1 MLAREGDR
9 SGVTFLCSTTDLVTR
24 VNFRKGY
31 AVSKPYQVLSP
42 TAPVPA
48 PDDVLEMIVREGARK
63 MLQSALEKEV
73 DDFLGR
79 HRYQRTDEHR
89 GYRNGHLPTRT
100 IGVGMGAVE
109 VSLPRVS
116 DVPKEVSPDG
126 FQSEIVSSYQRR
138 SRTQARLMVR
148 LYLEGL
154 ASGDFEPIFR
164 ALVGE
169 TAALSASSI
178 VRLKEEWQQEYETWK
193 QRPLRGRYVY
203 LFADGLYLKAGDE
216 RDKTAVLVVLGVD
229 EQGHKEL
236 LAMEEGYRES
246 TAAWAETLRSL
257 KERGVKEAPLLA
269 IGDGALGLWA
279 ALNEVFPTTRH
290 QRCWNHRTLNILDKL
305 PKRLWPVARKQL
317 HKLAEAPSR
326 QECERQRDALSA
338 RLRAQGQEPAAACLE
353 RDWAD
358 FVTVYD
364 FPQEHWVHLRTS
376 NPIESIFAG
385 VRLRTQA
392 TKRMRVREN
401 ALYLVFK
408 LVTRLSL
415 NWRGINA
422 PNQLRLLLAGHQF
435 QDGQLLLQDAGAV
448 HLAQAVAA

>member
-1 MLAREGDR
+1 
-9 SGVTFLCSTTDLVTR
+9 
-24 VNFRKGY
+24 
-31 AVSKPYQVLSP
+31 VSKPYQVLSP

-48 PDDVLEMIVREGARK
+48 PDDVLELIVREGARK
-63 MLQSALEKEV
+63 MLQSVLEEEV
-73 DDFLGR
+73 DEFLGR
-79 HRYQRTDEHR
+79 RRYQRTDEHR
-89 GYRNGHLPTRT
+89 GYRNGHLPKRT

-116 DVPKEVSPDG
+116 DVPNEVSPDG
-126 FQSEIVSSYQRR
+126 FQSEIVASYQRR

-169 TAALSASSI
+169 TAALSPSSI
-178 VRLKEEWQQEYETWK
+178 VRLKEEWQQEYATWK

-229 EQGHKEL
+229 EHGHKEL

-246 TAAWAETLRSL
+246 TTAWAETLRSL
-257 KERGVKEAPLLA
+257 KERGLQEAPLLA

-279 ALNEVFPTTRH
+279 ALAEVFPTTRH
-290 QRCWNHRTLNILDKL
+290 QRCWNHRVLNVLDKL
-305 PKRLWPVARKQL
+305 PKRLWPEIRK
-317 HKLAEAPSR
+317 KLRALGEAPSR
-326 QECERQRDALSA
+326 QECERRRDALCA
-338 RLRAQGQEPAAACLE
+338 RLRAQGQEQAAACLE
-353 RDWAD
+353 RDWHD
-358 FVTVYD
+358 FVTFYD
-364 FPQEHWVHLRTS
+364 FPQEHWVHVRTS

-385 VRLRTQA
+385 VRLRTHA

-408 LVTRLSL
+408 LVLRLSL

-435 QDGQLLLQDAGAV
+435 QDGQLLLDGARAADR
-448 HLAQAVAA
+448 AQAVAA

>member
-1 MLAREGDR
+1 MA
-9 SGVTFLCSTTDLVTR
+9 
-24 VNFRKGY
+24 
-31 AVSKPYQVLSP
+31 KPYQVLSP

-79 HRYQRTDEHR
+79 HRYERTDEHR
-89 GYRNGHLPTRT
+89 GYRNGHLPKRS

-116 DVPKEVSPDG
+116 DVPKEISPDG
-126 FQSEIVSSYQRR
+126 FQSEIVTSYQRR

-154 ASGDFEPIFR
+154 SSGDFEPVFR

-193 QRPLRGRYVY
+193 KRRLRGRYVY

-216 RDKTAVLVVLGVD
+216 QDKTAVLVVLGVD

-257 KERGVKEAPLLA
+257 REHGVKEAPLLA
-269 IGDGALGLWA
+269 IGDGAPGLWA
-279 ALNEVFPTTRH
+279 ALDEVFPT
-290 QRCWNHRTLNILDKL
+290 I
-305 PKRLWPVARKQL
+305 
-317 HKLAEAPSR
+317 
-326 QECERQRDALSA
+326 
-338 RLRAQGQEPAAACLE
+338 PA
-353 RDWAD
+353 
-358 FVTVYD
+358 
-364 FPQEHWVHLRTS
+364 
-376 NPIESIFAG
+376 I
-385 VRLRTQA
+385 
-392 TKRMRVREN
+392 K
-401 ALYLVFK
+401 
-408 LVTRLSL
+408 
-415 NWRGINA
+415 
-422 PNQLRLLLAGHQF
+422 
-435 QDGQLLLQDAGAV
+435 DAGITAY
-448 HLAQAVAA
+448 

>member
-1 MLAREGDR
+1 
-9 SGVTFLCSTTDLVTR
+9 
-24 VNFRKGY
+24 
-31 AVSKPYQVLSP
+31 
-42 TAPVPA
+42 
-48 PDDVLEMIVREGARK
+48 
-63 MLQSALEKEV
+63 
-73 DDFLGR
+73 
-79 HRYQRTDEHR
+79 
-89 GYRNGHLPTRT
+89 
-100 IGVGMGAVE
+100 
-109 VSLPRVS
+109 
-116 DVPKEVSPDG
+116 
-126 FQSEIVSSYQRR
+126 
-138 SRTQARLMVR
+138 MVR

-193 QRPLRGRYVY
+193 KRPLRGRYVY

-216 RDKTAVLVVLGVD
+216 SDKTAVLVVLGVD
-229 EQGHKEL
+229 DQGHKEL

-246 TAAWAETLRSL
+246 TEAWAETLRSL
-257 KERGVKEAPLLA
+257 EARGVTEAPLLA

-279 ALNEVFPTTRH
+279 ALDEVFPTTRH
-290 QRCWNHRTLNILDKL
+290 QRCWNHRVLNMLDKL
-305 PKRLWPVARKQL
+305 PKRLWPEARKEL
-317 HKLAEAPSR
+317 HELAEAPSR

-338 RLRAQGQEPAAACLE
+338 RLRAQGQAQAAACLE
-353 RDWAD
+353 RDWKD
-358 FVTVYD
+358 FVTFYE
-364 FPQEHWVHLRTS
+364 FPQEHWVHVRTS

-422 PNQLRLLLAGHQF
+422 PNQLKLLLAGHRF
-435 QDGQLLLQDAGAV
+435 QDGQLLLEDTRAADLGQ
-448 HLAQAVAA
+448 VAAA

>member
-1 MLAREGDR
+1 
-9 SGVTFLCSTTDLVTR
+9 
-24 VNFRKGY
+24 
-31 AVSKPYQVLSP
+31 VSKPYQVLSP

-48 PDDVLEMIVREGARK
+48 PDDGLEMIVREGARK

-73 DDFLGR
+73 DEFLGR
-79 HRYQRTDEHR
+79 RRYERTDEHR
-89 GYRNGHLPTRT
+89 GYRNGHLPKRT

-116 DVPKEVSPDG
+116 DVPKEVRPDG
-126 FQSEIVSSYQRR
+126 FQSGIVASYQRR

-164 ALVGE
+164 ALVDE
-169 TAALSASSI
+169 TAALSPSSI
-178 VRLKEEWQQEYETWK
+178 VRLKEEWQQEYQTWK
-193 QRPLRGRYVY
+193 KRPLRGRYVY
-203 LFADGLYLKAGDE
+203 LFADGLYLKAGGE
-216 RDKTAVLVVLGVD
+216 QDKTAVLVVLGVD

-246 TAAWAETLRSL
+246 TVAWAETLRSL
-257 KERGVKEAPLLA
+257 KERGAKEAPRLA

-279 ALNEVFPTTRH
+279 ALDEVFPTTQH

-305 PKRLWPVARKQL
+305 PKRLWPAVRKQL

-326 QECERQRDALSA
+326 RECERQRDALST
-338 RLRAQGQEPAAACLE
+338 RLRAQGQEQAAACLQ
-353 RDWAD
+353 RDWED
-358 FVTVYD
+358 FVTFYD
-364 FPQEHWVHLRTS
+364 FPQEHWVHVRTS

-435 QDGQLLLQDAGAV
+435 QDGQLLLEDARAAD
-448 HLAQAVAA
+448 LSQSVAA